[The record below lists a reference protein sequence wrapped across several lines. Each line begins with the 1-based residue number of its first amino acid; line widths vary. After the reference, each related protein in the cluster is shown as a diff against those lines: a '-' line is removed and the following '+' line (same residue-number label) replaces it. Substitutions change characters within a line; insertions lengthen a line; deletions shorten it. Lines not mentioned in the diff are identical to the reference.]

1 MAFLV
6 KFLIFSFAGN
16 AHGFMDLKN
25 VLHTQK
31 VHLAS
36 TIVD

>member
-6 KFLIFSFAGN
+6 KFLIFNFAGN
-16 AHGFMDLKN
+16 AHGFMDLKII
-25 VLHTQK
+25 LHAQK

-36 TIVD
+36 TMVD